1 VSIASSVT
9 DERGQL
15 LCRNTSKLFIKGIGG
30 FGDKGILQDVLPSPP
45 TRPPCKTSTDITLP
59 SQAILYRLAGD
70 TNPLH
75 VDPQMAA
82 LGGFD
87 RPILHGLCSYGIAAK
102 AILRD
107 FCGYDVNKFKSISVR
122 FTSHVF
128 PGETIITEMW
138 KDGNRVVFTS
148 KTQER
153 GKITVQG
160 YAELNEIPSPKI

>member
-1 VSIASSVT
+1 
-9 DERGQL
+9 
-15 LCRNTSKLFIKGIGG
+15 
-30 FGDKGILQDVLPSPP
+30 
-45 TRPPCKTSTDITLP
+45 
-59 SQAILYRLAGD
+59 
-70 TNPLH
+70 
-75 VDPQMAA
+75 MAA

-102 AILRD
+102 AILRE
-107 FCGYDVNKFKSISVR
+107 FCGYDVNKFKSISAR

-128 PGETIITEMW
+128 PGETIVTEMW

-160 YAELNEIPSPKI
+160 YAELNEEPTPKI